1 MICSWQAPRIG
12 VTLAAMQKSKD
23 IISAHMK
30 KLGSKGGILRAER
43 LSPERLREIAVKA
56 SKASAKARKIRRSLA
71 A

>member
-1 MICSWQAPRIG
+1 
-12 VTLAAMQKSKD
+12 MQKPKD

-56 SKASAKARKIRRSLA
+56 SKASLKARKLKKRIA